1 MKKLAQFGPNFVT
14 CLTAR
19 SIKHNFSLS
28 SLICMYQKSQ
38 DGIDVKMKLNQKQ
51 RKGGTDFLDLILN
64 SLIDDSDIET

>member
-1 MKKLAQFGPNFVT
+1 
-14 CLTAR
+14 
-19 SIKHNFSLS
+19 
-28 SLICMYQKSQ
+28 MYQKSQ